1 MKPKRW
7 LIPLSAL
14 LILASVV
21 FVKRQGL
28 ERAVV
33 AFGIYRTHIF
43 TPPPMSDESAWR
55 RLTESTQFYWDFAG
69 FVMARKERVERF
81 NPSFKPLV
89 REIDRREASGEPMHY
104 SMNIY
109 RQIRWLLN
117 FTPHDNNVR
126 IEIAELRHSLTLT
139 PSQQQLATEQQSS
152 DGSWGMGF
160 TSWYFRLYYSVD
172 HIEECRAQPRYP
184 FSFLD
189 RINSPEKLT
198 AVLNADLMDNFTKT
212 GTFNEDKLNETFSAL
227 ARILMKNKP
236 TTCYTFHPGLSAAL
250 TDFSKKWQNPATG
263 CWGQWLVDRQGR
275 IWKMDDVSITFHV
288 VSDFHGQVPHLD
300 LIAKHL
306 LRVDG
311 VNYPAGL
318 RFDGNYTNHL
328 NWDAVKIFRYAWP
341 TLDPAT
347 RGRVRGEI
355 SRMLH
360 WCLTQSLSPD
370 GTFKVNDLDNTLNDA
385 SEYGVDFLVD
395 AGYFDPKMR
404 FWTNQSFPDAITVR
418 HSIETKLKS
427 MDLHDAYETLQ
438 TGKT

>member
-1 MKPKRW
+1 MRPKRW
-7 LIPLSAL
+7 LIPLSAV
-14 LILASVV
+14 LILAIIAY
-21 FVKRQGL
+21 VKRQGL

-33 AFGIYRTHIF
+33 AFGIYHTHIF
-43 TPPPMSDESAWR
+43 TPPPMSDESAWSR
-55 RLTESTQFYWDFAG
+55 FTESTQFYWDFAG
-69 FVMARKERVERF
+69 FVMARRERLERF

-89 REIDRREASGEPMHY
+89 REIDRRQASGEPMQY

-117 FTPHDNNVR
+117 FTPDDNNVR
-126 IEIAELRHSLTLT
+126 IEIAELRHSLTLA
-139 PSQQQLATEQQSS
+139 PSQQRLATEQQSS

-172 HIEECRAQPRYP
+172 HIEKCRAQPRYP

-198 AVLNADLMDNFTKT
+198 AVLNADLMDNFTRT
-212 GTFNEDKLNETFSAL
+212 GTLNEDKLNETFSAL

-250 TDFSKKWQNPATG
+250 TDFSKKWQNPSTG

-288 VSDFHGQVPHLD
+288 VSDFDGQVPHLD

-306 LRVDG
+306 LLVDG

-318 RFDGNYTNHL
+318 RFNGDYTNHL

-347 RGRVRGEI
+347 QGRVRDEI

-360 WCLTQSLSPD
+360 WCLTKSLSPD
-370 GTFKVNDLDNTLNDA
+370 GTFKVNELDSTLNDA

-404 FWTNQSFPDAITVR
+404 FWTNQSFPDAMTVR
-418 HSIETKLKS
+418 HRIETKLKS